1 MYLRILQTEWEP
13 FVEAL
18 CARQDVESAGV
29 VLAERLPGDNVLLAR
44 RLILVPE
51 DGYLIRRHDQ
61 IRIDPVVFNRL
72 VRPAR
77 EHGWSVFTV
86 HTHPR
91 TQRPW
96 FSIADDGGDARLMP
110 SLFVQTAGPHGSLVL
125 AGDTHVPA
133 GRVWTSPGE
142 APVPLGFRIVG
153 QTLQVLPAHAGRG
166 EDPGAAGA
174 WFARQRLALG
184 AAGQATLRAL
194 HVGIVGLG
202 GTGSVVCMQL
212 AHLGV
217 GRLTLIDGDRVEAS
231 NVSRIVGARR
241 HDVGTTWKVDV
252 AARYVAELGLDTE
265 LRVLRGHLGDEVSL
279 EAVAECDVVLSCV
292 DAHTPRAR
300 LNRLAYTRAL
310 PIVDLGSAFR
320 VDAEGRV
327 VAGAGRVV
335 VVGPG
340 RPCLAC
346 WGHLDPARL
355 HLEALAPEERVRL
368 AAEGYVQGA
377 EIPQPSVI
385 AFNTAVAGA
394 AVVELLRLVTA
405 FAGADDPPL
414 RLGLN
419 FISGSVR
426 RNRLVASAA
435 CRICGTG
442 TGPSHEAPADD
453 GAVAAA
459 ELGLARPTT
468 DPESVMDPQ

>member
-1 MYLRILQTEWEP
+1 MHLRILQTEWEP
-13 FVEAL
+13 FAAAL

-29 VLAERLPGDNVLLAR
+29 VLAERLPGEEVLLAR
-44 RLILVPE
+44 RLLLVPE

-61 IRIDPVVFNRL
+61 LRIDPVVFNRL

-77 EHGWSVFTV
+77 EHGWSVLTV
-86 HTHPR
+86 HTHPC

-96 FSIADDGGDARLMP
+96 FSTADDVGDARLMP
-110 SLFVQTAGPHGSLVL
+110 SLFAQMAGPHGSLVL
-125 AGDTHVPA
+125 AGDTRVPA
-133 GRVWTSPGE
+133 GRVWSAPGRAAE
-142 APVPLGFRIVG
+142 PLGFRVVG
-153 QTLQVLPAHAGRG
+153 QTLEAFPADAGR
-166 EDPGAAGA
+166 DDDSDADGA

-202 GTGSVVCMQL
+202 GTGSVACLQL

-231 NVSRIVGARR
+231 NLSRIAGARR
-241 HDVGTTWKVDV
+241 SDVGATWKVDV
-252 AARYVAELGLDTE
+252 AARYIAELGLETE
-265 LRVLRGHLGDEVSL
+265 LRVLRGHLGSEVPL
-279 EAVAECDVVLSCV
+279 EAVAGCDVVLSCV

-300 LNRLAYTRAL
+300 LNRLAYAHAL
-310 PIVDLGSAFR
+310 PVLDLGSAFR
-320 VDAEGRV
+320 VDRGGRI

-355 HLEALAPEERVRL
+355 RLEALPPEERVRL

-377 EIPQPSVI
+377 EVPQPSVI

-394 AVVELLRLVTA
+394 AVVEFLRLVTA

-414 RLGLN
+414 RLGLD
-419 FISGSVR
+419 FLSGGVR

-435 CRICGTG
+435 CRICGAG
-442 TGPSHEAPADD
+442 TGPSPEVTASEGEGAPD
-453 GAVAAA
+453 G
-459 ELGLARPTT
+459 LGLALAPCV
-468 DPESVMDPQ
+468 P